1 MKNIID
7 EVKTKFNTKKINQ
20 KRNAYDDPKNAVN
33 LWINEIKEESNSE
46 SYNITSADDFDNELN
61 LINLK
66 LSKLFNVLTN
76 FDQNKIENF
85 ISIMKKYMP
94 LPKSEIDYS
103 TIEWLKKGINLH
115 ENKSEGEETCL
126 FCGNKFNIEKVIKE
140 INVKINS
147 EYAKVSKAMN
157 NLIENINISKKSI
170 DTMREIKIL
179 DDKLLTNSKKCL
191 DFLNTSINQ
200 KLKFPNI
207 EIFIPM
213 NMFTLI
219 KKLNSKINE
228 EIKKLENKKENLK
241 FKKHR
246 IESVAKKR
254 IGEEIKNNSFIRNNA
269 TIDDISELE
278 KLLEERKIKL
288 QE

>member
-85 ISIMKKYMP
+85 IPIMKKYMP